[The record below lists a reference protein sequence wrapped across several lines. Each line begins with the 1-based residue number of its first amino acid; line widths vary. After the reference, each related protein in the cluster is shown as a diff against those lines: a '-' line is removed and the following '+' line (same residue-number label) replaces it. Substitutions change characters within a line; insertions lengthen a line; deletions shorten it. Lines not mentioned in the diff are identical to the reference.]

1 MKNLQKSKYENE
13 ELRNKKEETVQEII
27 DTENEITNYKLEINT
42 AEQEIDEIQ
51 SQQYETFTY
60 NKELYH
66 ILEARIKVLKET
78 IIEKQYLIKCLKVKI
93 NKDTRNRY
101 RTKQI
106 ILINTLKIR
115 DIQLILEKRK

>member
-78 IIEKQYLIKCLKVKI
+78 IIEKQYLIKCLKAKI

-115 DIQLILEKRK
+115 DIQLNLEKRK